1 MIHKNERSFIQT
13 LAEEAER
20 ETVDYIMEGM
30 RKTFG
35 KRCPSRRSVIVYLK
49 NTERGATLT
58 VREQLIVIHKLLE
71 VSEIDF
77 RTMCDL
83 VRYRMFRD
91 AGIVKTVDDFL
102 KLLHPSD
109 EKEGSG

>member
-1 MIHKNERSFIQT
+1 MIHKTERSFIKA

-30 RKTFG
+30 QKTFG
-35 KRCPSRRSVIVYLK
+35 RRCPGRRSVMVYLK
-49 NTERGATLT
+49 DTEHSTTLT

-77 RTMCDL
+77 RTRCDL
-83 VRYRMFRD
+83 IRYRMFRD
-91 AGIVKTVDDFL
+91 AGIVETVDDFL
-102 KLLHPSD
+102 RLLHPDD
-109 EKEGSG
+109 ER

>member
-1 MIHKNERSFIQT
+1 
-13 LAEEAER
+13 
-20 ETVDYIMEGM
+20 MEIGESQNQQLSDEVH
-30 RKTFG
+30 T
-35 KRCPSRRSVIVYLK
+35 
-49 NTERGATLT
+49 RGPQVFMDRTG
-58 VREQLIVIHKLLE
+58 HLE

-77 RTMCDL
+77 RSMCDL